1 MSKLATHPN
10 SNFNT
15 KKMSKPYS
23 SFNKKKFWSKH
34 ARHMELVP
42 HKIGQK

>member
-23 SFNKKKFWSKH
+23 NFNKKIF
-34 ARHMELVP
+34 
-42 HKIGQK
+42 GQNMQDTWN